1 MNCYANTVFG
11 NWIVSGIYTYERGA
25 FITPFWSGPDPT
37 GKRFTSSRTRP
48 IVTLRPDE
56 LRDPNIPD
64 PTVSHWFDAS
74 AFAAPAIGRFGNSVK
89 GVIVSTPINVLHAT
103 LAKEFSIRERARSRV
118 EFLGSNVLNHANYQD
133 PNTNISSVGLTG
145 VITAVQDRNSK
156 MDSQIP
162 RVLQAQLRVEW

>member
-1 MNCYANTVFG
+1 LWT
-11 NWIVSGIYTYERGA
+11 
-25 FITPFWSGPDPT
+25 GPDPT
-37 GKRFTSSRTRP
+37 GTRFTSSRTRP

-56 LRDPNIPD
+56 LRNPSIPD

-74 AFAAPAIGRFGNSVK
+74 AFAPPPVGRFGTSAK
-89 GVIVSTPINVLHAT
+89 GVIVSTPTNVLHAT
-103 LAKEFSIRERARSRV
+103 LAKEFPIGERARLRI
-118 EFLGSNVLNHANYQD
+118 EFLGSNVLNHPNYQD

-156 MDSQIP
+156 MDSPIP